1 MLGDSV
7 DLLSR
12 GVELVW
18 VRAGV
23 EGSRLITREGST
35 RLPSTPAEVVDVT
48 GAGDAMLGAFC
59 HGVLTGAEPVAA
71 ARLGHAAAAL
81 TVAVPDTV
89 RPDLD
94 RGPAAMTHPMLTFT
108 DEVATALAEGRPVV
122 ALESTIIS
130 HGMPYPRNVE
140 MAVEVE
146 GIVRDGGAVPAT
158 IAVLDGRPR
167 IGLTRDDLEL
177 LASDP
182 DVVKVSVRDL
192 PYVVARGLHGA
203 TTVASTM
210 RLAALAEMPVF
221 VTGGL
226 GGVHRGAQQTFDI
239 SADLTELGG
248 TPVAVVSAG
257 VKSILDIGLT
267 LETLETQ
274 GVPVLVHGSDEFPS
288 FFSRASGHAAPMR
301 VDSAAEVAAVMRS
314 AWSLGLRSGI
324 VVANPIPPEDE
335 IPADEIGA
343 IIEQALGD
351 MDRLGIT
358 GKDATP
364 YLLGRIV
371 EITDGASLTAN
382 IALVRNNARLG
393 AAIAMEYT
401 AVI

>member
-1 MLGDSV
+1 
-7 DLLSR
+7 
-12 GVELVW
+12 
-18 VRAGV
+18 
-23 EGSRLITREGST
+23 
-35 RLPSTPAEVVDVT
+35 
-48 GAGDAMLGAFC
+48 
-59 HGVLTGAEPVAA
+59 
-71 ARLGHAAAAL
+71 
-81 TVAVPDTV
+81 
-89 RPDLD
+89 
-94 RGPAAMTHPMLTFT
+94 
-108 DEVATALAEGRPVV
+108 
-122 ALESTIIS
+122 
-130 HGMPYPRNVE
+130 

-167 IGLTRDDLEL
+167 IGLGRDDLEL

-182 DVVKVSVRDL
+182 DVLKVSVRDL

-210 RLAALAEMPVF
+210 RLAALAGIPVF

-267 LETLETQ
+267 LEVLETQ

-288 FFSRASGHAAPMR
+288 FFSRSSGHAAPMR

-324 VVANPIPPEDE
+324 VVANPIPAADE

-351 MDRLGIT
+351 LDRLGIT

-393 AAIAMEYT
+393 AAIAAEYS
-401 AVI
+401 A